1 MLIADETD
9 EKDAGT
15 QSISV
20 SLVAI
25 GSVSGVVAIAILCAT
40 IYLVLRKRDKQQHH
54 GGLNVAT

>member
-1 MLIADETD
+1 MLLAGEPDEQ
-9 EKDAGT
+9 DAGT

-40 IYLVLRKRDKQQHH
+40 IYLVVRKHNKQQHH